1 MGQGLRQ
8 AVALLALLAA
18 LQAAVVHVQWLS
30 LDGKPVGFVTNLND
44 HYVLKLCV
52 SSDKN
57 LEVAL
62 ALRGDSP
69 TTPKYYETVLIAGPK
84 ESCRTVLLYFKSIP
98 KDLKVQP
105 DVAVKVGG
113 VAGIYADLD
122 VKGVKMERMGY
133 LKIVDVKDKE
143 TFKCL
148 DVKATKVRALI
159 GDTFNVTISNKCD
172 VAYLVT
178 AKGDVENFVDINIAR
193 ALVRPH
199 GTVTLTVKVPKFVG
213 VSLTGALGIG
223 PTINLRG
230 VYLDANG
237 TTVYYIPV
245 YDYFL
250 YFIKPNARAAWYAE
264 GTEVKSVKAG
274 SMVTGCIEVP
284 SIVPS
289 SHVPTVQA
297 KLKVVEDLMF
307 MPDRVVAK
315 KDVSISQLPFKKC
328 IEFIAKKSWNTRGYK
343 LELDVKEDISLFNQK
358 VPMVATLSLGPELAI
373 R

>member
-1 MGQGLRQ
+1 V
-8 AVALLALLAA
+8 AVFLALLAT
-18 LQAAVVHVQWLS
+18 LQAAVVRVHWFT
-30 LDGKPVGFVTNLND
+30 LDGTPVGFVTNLKD
-44 HYVLKLCV
+44 HYLLKLCV
-52 SSDKN
+52 NGDEN

-62 ALRGDSP
+62 VLRGDSP
-69 TTPKYYETVLIAGPK
+69 MSPKYYETVLIASPK
-84 ESCRTVLLYFKSIP
+84 GSCRTVLLYFKNIP
-98 KDLKVQP
+98 KNLKVQP
-105 DVAVKVGG
+105 DVAIKVKG

-122 VKGVKMERMGY
+122 VNGVKMERMGY
-133 LKIVDVKDKE
+133 LKVLDVKDKE

-148 DVKATKVRALI
+148 DVRASKVRVLI

-178 AKGDVENFVDINIAR
+178 AKGDVENFVDISITK

-199 GTVTLTVKVPKFVG
+199 ETVTLTVSVPKFVG

-237 TTVYYIPV
+237 TAVYYVPV

-250 YFIKPNARAAWYAE
+250 YFIKPNARAVWYVN
-264 GTEVKSVKAG
+264 GIEVRNVKAG
-274 SMVTGCIEVP
+274 SMVTGCVEVP

-289 SHVPTVQA
+289 SRVPTVQA
-297 KLKVVEDLMF
+297 KLKVIEDLMF
-307 MPDRVVAK
+307 MPDKVVAK

-358 VPMVATLSLGPELAI
+358 VPMVATLSLGPELTV